1 MAVSYK
7 SVFAIFVLLSFAGPA
22 HTQNAPEPSANRND
36 PPAHNLPAPGL
47 VGGKTK
53 KEREAALALG
63 PELERG
69 ESPREI
75 LAQRRKLDAALNQ
88 IQPQRPGTVDAYVI
102 SIALDS
108 DPVFARE
115 AREASAVLSR
125 RYNAQGR
132 TLTIAGP
139 DGSSDEHP
147 RGSIAALTLA
157 LTHLADTMDASEDV
171 LVLYTTSHGL
181 PQGLYYHYGDIGY
194 GVLSPNRF
202 KSVLEDLGI
211 KRRVLILS
219 ACYSGVFVPALASD
233 DTAIVTASAANRT
246 SFGCAPDN
254 DWTFFGDAMINR
266 ALRKDQPLSAASNE
280 ANLSI
285 ADWESRRKLFSSL
298 PQRSIG
304 TSAQK
309 WLAALEAQI
318 PAEPTQPTGKLTDA
332 D

>member
-1 MAVSYK
+1 MTSAS
-7 SVFAIFVLLSFAGPA
+7 AQDEPNEAAARGP
-22 HTQNAPEPSANRND
+22 ND

-47 VGGKTK
+47 VGGKD
-53 KEREAALALG
+53 KEERTESLALG

-69 ESPREI
+69 VSVREM
-75 LAQRRKLDAALNQ
+75 LEQRQKLDAALSSL
-88 IQPQRPGTVDAYVI
+88 QPQRPGVMDAYVV

-115 AREASAVLSR
+115 AREAGKVLSR
-125 RYNAQGR
+125 RYNAAGR

-139 DGSSDEHP
+139 DGISDELP
-147 RGSIAALTLA
+147 RGSLTSLTLA
-157 LTHLADTMDASEDV
+157 LARISEVMDTSEDV

-181 PQGLYYHYGDIGY
+181 EQGLYYHYGDTGY
-194 GVLSPNRF
+194 GILSPDRF
-202 KSVLEDLGI
+202 KSVLEELKI
-211 KRRVLILS
+211 ERRLLILS

-233 DTAIVTASAANRT
+233 NTAILTASAANRT

-266 ALRKDQPLSAASNE
+266 ALRKPIPLSQASNE

-304 TSAQK
+304 TSAQA
-309 WLAALEAQI
+309 WLAALEAQM
-318 PAEPTQPTGKLTDA
+318 PTDATQPSGKLTDA
-332 D
+332 E

>member
-1 MAVSYK
+1 MRRAAKPLIAVAA
-7 SVFAIFVLLSFAGPA
+7 AIFLSSASAQDKPAEKRGP
-22 HTQNAPEPSANRND
+22 ND

-47 VGGKTK
+47 VGGTTK
-53 KEREAALALG
+53 EEREAALALG

-69 ESPREI
+69 QSPREI
-75 LAQRRKLDAALNQ
+75 LAQRRKLDATLRR
-88 IQPQRPGTVDAYVI
+88 IQPQRAGTVDAYVL

-125 RYNAQGR
+125 RYNATGR

-139 DGSSDEHP
+139 DGKSDEHP
-147 RGSIAALTLA
+147 RGSITALTLA
-157 LTHLADTMDASEDV
+157 LTHLADVMDTDEDV
-171 LVLYTTSHGL
+171 LVLYSTSHGL
-181 PQGLYYHYGDIGY
+181 PQGLYYHYGDTGY
-194 GVLSPNRF
+194 GILSPERF
-202 KSVLEDLGI
+202 KNVLEELGL

-266 ALRKDQPLSAASNE
+266 ALRKAQPLSAASNE

-304 TSAQK
+304 SSAQK

-332 D
+332 Q

>member
-1 MAVSYK
+1 MRRAAKPLIAAAAAV
-7 SVFAIFVLLSFAGPA
+7 FLSSASAQDRPAEERGP
-22 HTQNAPEPSANRND
+22 ND

-47 VGGKTK
+47 VGGTTK
-53 KEREAALALG
+53 EEREAALALG

-69 ESPREI
+69 QSPREI
-75 LAQRRKLDAALNQ
+75 LAQRRKLDAAFFQL
-88 IQPQRPGTVDAYVI
+88 QPQRPGTVDAYVL

-125 RYNAQGR
+125 RYNATGR

-139 DGSSDEHP
+139 DGKSDEHP
-147 RGSIAALTLA
+147 RGSITALTLA
-157 LTHLADTMDASEDV
+157 LTHLADVMDTDEDV
-171 LVLYTTSHGL
+171 LVLYSTSHGL
-181 PQGLYYHYGDIGY
+181 PQGLYYHYGDTGY
-194 GVLSPNRF
+194 GVLSHERF
-202 KSVLEDLGI
+202 KNVLEELGL
-211 KRRVLILS
+211 KRRVLVLS
-219 ACYSGVFVPALASD
+219 ACYSGVFVPVLASD

-266 ALRKDQPLSAASNE
+266 ALRKAQPLSAASNE

-304 TSAQK
+304 SSAQK

-318 PAEPTQPTGKLTDA
+318 PAEPTQPTGRLTDA
-332 D
+332 Q